1 MKNLALLLAPFV
13 FSSCVMFAPK
23 EPKKAAYVMYEWH
36 DDGGPQ
42 ELSVEIDLSTQKAKF
57 TRGEREVGWCFVSTG
72 KESHMTSTG
81 RFRVTEMMEEKFSTN
96 YGWITAP
103 DGSVSNGD
111 AKPSTPVPPGHAYH
125 PAPMKY
131 WMRLTWYGVGMH
143 AGDIP
148 RPGVA
153 ASHGCVRLPR
163 EFAPLLFKAV
173 KVGTPVRV
181 IRGGMVGRDRLG

>member
-1 MKNLALLLAPFV
+1 MRAAIIFLTAVLC
-13 FSSCVMFAPK
+13 SSCAIFAPN
-23 EPKKAAYVMYEWH
+23 EPAKAAYVMYEWH
-36 DDGGPQ
+36 DDGGPE
-42 ELSVEIDLSTQKAKF
+42 ELAAEIDLTTQKATF
-57 TRGEREVGWCFVSTG
+57 TRGSREVGWCFVSTG
-72 KESHMTSTG
+72 KEVHMTPSG
-81 RFRVTEMMEEKFSTN
+81 IFHVSEMVVDKYSTN

-111 AKPSTPVPPGHAYH
+111 AKPSTPVPVGHAYH
-125 PAPMKY
+125 PSPMKY

-163 EFAPLLFKAV
+163 DFAPILYKAV
-173 KVGTPVRV
+173 KVGTSVRV
-181 IRGGMVGRDRLG
+181 IRSGPHRRGQLG